1 MNDIALVR
9 EAAPEAPPL
18 TTDVRN
24 AARAALLAEIDGA
37 RPRSR
42 RAPSRKVRWRIGVGV
57 VAVAASWAAAVVIAA
72 PDGPGTPA
80 DSVRLVDFSVPTFP
94 LSLDPEPVGLR
105 PAFDGDGD
113 GASIASY
120 DDATGENGFTI
131 YVGEDEPEGN
141 GPDDGAPGYEEL
153 GTHDVSL
160 GDDDAE
166 VLTYQRDWCVEEF
179 DDPGQACRTE
189 IRRFAWLSWE
199 RQDDQ
204 WVSILGHGGYA
215 SAERLQTVAGSLVDR
230 PQPATLDIGV
240 APDGWEIQGY
250 KMGRVLTLVNSE
262 YEQQSLSVHIPLPED
277 VIPADRVRESI
288 MGPIGPQLDVT
299 VNGRPA
305 QLVRV
310 DVGYVVDGH
319 RYEGW
324 HLQAQFADGTTFVVQ
339 APEAFTQ
346 QQVLELAESVT
357 HNS

>member
-24 AARAALLAEIDGA
+24 TARAALMAEIDGA

-42 RAPSRKVRWRIGVGV
+42 RTPSRKVRWRIGVGV

-80 DSVRLVDFSVPTFP
+80 DSVRLVEFSVPTFP
-94 LSLDPEPVGLR
+94 LSLDPAPQGLR

-113 GASIASY
+113 GASTASYHNEDYREGFSVSVGDEEPDLGADVEGVSLGEVHEFEIDDRSAAVVHGSSNWCWGPDGSETCAPRGFTQLAWERLDGQWVFLEGHGSY
-120 DDATGENGFTI
+120 DDTTRLVA
-131 YVGEDEPEGN
+131 V
-141 GPDDGAPGYEEL
+141 
-153 GTHDVSL
+153 
-160 GDDDAE
+160 AE
-166 VLTYQRDWCVEEF
+166 
-179 DDPGQACRTE
+179 
-189 IRRFAWLSWE
+189 
-199 RQDDQ
+199 
-204 WVSILGHGGYA
+204 
-215 SAERLQTVAGSLVDR
+215 SLVDR
-230 PQPATLDIGV
+230 PQPAILDVGL
-240 APDGWEIQGY
+240 APDGWSIQFY
-250 KMGRVLTLVNSE
+250 KMGRVLTLVNDA
-262 YEQQSLSVHIPLPED
+262 YEAQELSVHVPLPED

-288 MGPIGPQLDVT
+288 MGPIGPQRDVI

-310 DVGYVVDGH
+310 DIGYVVDGH

-324 HLQAQFADGTTFVVQ
+324 YLQAQFPDGTTFVVQ

-346 QQVLELAESVT
+346 EQVLELAESVT